1 MPKAKPSGANQHK
14 ERSRNGTDP
23 ATLTELGLSKKRA
36 SRARKAGPSGPDR
49 SLFFAHR
56 EKQKDGK

>member
-36 SRARKAGPSGPDR
+36 SRARKAGPDR